1 MSFYLAAIPAVTLL
15 GMSKGGFAGVGMLGL
30 PLMALAIPPLH
41 AAAIILPVLLVQD
54 AFSVWVYRRT
64 WDARNLSV
72 LLPGAAL
79 GVIVGYLLAA
89 RVSNA
94 GVCLAVGAVS
104 ALFAGARL
112 IKAPAEPLAGARPSK
127 AAGVVCGALSGFTSM
142 IAHAGAPP
150 FQIYVLPQRLERD
163 VFVGTSVVFFAA
175 VNWMKIWPFFALG
188 QMTRESIVASFSLFP
203 LALVSTWGG
212 VLLVRRFSAERLARA
227 LYVILLLIGLKL
239 IWDGMSGL
247 PVHG

>member
-1 MSFYLAAIPAVTLL
+1 
-15 GMSKGGFAGVGMLGL
+15 
-30 PLMALAIPPLH
+30 
-41 AAAIILPVLLVQD
+41 
-54 AFSVWVYRRT
+54 
-64 WDARNLSV
+64 
-72 LLPGAAL
+72 
-79 GVIVGYLLAA
+79 
-89 RVSNA
+89 
-94 GVCLAVGAVS
+94 
-104 ALFAGARL
+104 
-112 IKAPAEPLAGARPSK
+112 
-127 AAGVVCGALSGFTSM
+127 M

-188 QMTRESIVASFSLFP
+188 QMTRESIVTSFSLFP